1 MNIRSNRSSS
11 YATYQRLICISAYL
25 HILVK
30 MLNISKN
37 IFKFLHY
44 TGCIKSTSDNFQSC
58 RVSSTSLHWF
68 VLHSRLSLINFHRLE
83 IFFLHRVCWFE
94 AAIYFGISV
103 ENCKKN
109 LSLTIMVV
117 FHSLPGGVSIG
128 RRRITHKCHLGRFLK
143 IIVFFKS

>member
-44 TGCIKSTSDNFQSC
+44 TGRIKSTSDNFQSY

-103 ENCKKN
+103 ENCKKY
-109 LSLTIMVV
+109 LSLKILVV
-117 FHSLPGGVSIG
+117 FS
-128 RRRITHKCHLGRFLK
+128 
-143 IIVFFKS
+143 FFTWWCFTWKKKNYA